1 MIAVIIFVIILGLL
15 VLVHEFGHFIVAKKS
30 GMLVEEFGIG
40 FPPRLFSFKKG
51 ETKYSFNLIPLG
63 GFVKILGENN
73 KEGENPRSFIN
84 KSFFS
89 RFSTLV
95 AGVLMNFV
103 LAWVLF
109 SIGFGIGLPTVIQS
123 GETLPKYGT
132 LRSEAVTILEVAPN
146 SPAEKAGIRA
156 GDNILGADEFV
167 LTGQGDASVD
177 QFIVYVK
184 SKAGTDVQMHVR
196 RGSEELYLT
205 INPRLNPPPEEGAIG
220 IALGNVGKL
229 SFPWYL
235 APVMG
240 LKATGNV
247 ISGTASAFWNLI
259 AHGEGLSSV
268 GGPVKIASLTGQV
281 SKLGFAYILQ
291 FAAFLSVNL
300 GILNIVPFPAL
311 DGGRVLFLIIEKI
324 RGKRNNETFE
334 QYANA
339 IGFGLLIMLIL
350 VITARDI
357 KGLF

>member
-1 MIAVIIFVIILGLL
+1 
-15 VLVHEFGHFIVAKKS
+15 
-30 GMLVEEFGIG
+30 
-40 FPPRLFSFKKG
+40 
-51 ETKYSFNLIPLG
+51 
-63 GFVKILGENN
+63 
-73 KEGENPRSFIN
+73 
-84 KSFFS
+84 
-89 RFSTLV
+89 
-95 AGVLMNFV
+95 
-103 LAWVLF
+103 
-109 SIGFGIGLPTVIQS
+109 
-123 GETLPKYGT
+123 
-132 LRSEAVTILEVAPN
+132 
-146 SPAEKAGIRA
+146 
-156 GDNILGADEFV
+156 
-167 LTGQGDASVD
+167 
-177 QFIVYVK
+177 
-184 SKAGTDVQMHVR
+184 MHVR

-259 AHGEGLSSV
+259 AHGDGLSSV

-300 GILNIVPFPAL
+300 GILNIIPFPAL
-311 DGGRVLFLIIEKI
+311 DGGRVLLLIIEKI

>member
-30 GMLVEEFGIG
+30 GMLVEEFGFG
-40 FPPRLFSFKKG
+40 FPPRLFSFQKG
-51 ETKYSFNLIPLG
+51 ETRYSFNLIPLG

-73 KEGENPRSFIN
+73 KDGQNPRSFIN
-84 KSFFS
+84 KSFFA

-109 SIGFGIGLPTVIQS
+109 SVGFGIGLPTVVQS
-123 GETLPKYGT
+123 GQTVPVHGT
-132 LRSEAVTILEVAPN
+132 LRSEAITILEVAAN
-146 SPAEKAGIRA
+146 SPAEKAGLRA
-156 GDNILGADEFV
+156 GDHILAADGLVVSDEQS
-167 LTGQGDASVD
+167 LD
-177 QFIVYVK
+177 QFIEYVK
-184 SKAGTDVQMHVR
+184 SKAGKDVSMHLR

-205 INPRLNPPPEEGAIG
+205 LSPRLNPPPEEGAIG

-247 ISGTASAFWNLI
+247 ISGTAEAFWNLI
-259 AHGEGLSSV
+259 VHGDGLSSV

-281 SKLGFAYILQ
+281 SKLGLAYILQ

-311 DGGRVLFLIIEKI
+311 DGGRILFLIVEKI
-324 RGKRNNETFE
+324 RRKRNNEAFE